1 MTAQIRHGAPTV
13 EAAHALDPEPVDP
26 MSWPSAI
33 LWGIVTGLALCAGAW
48 LGIPALTV
56 LSDALR
62 GLAGLK

>member
-1 MTAQIRHGAPTV
+1 MTAQTRYGAPTV
-13 EAAHALDPEPVDP
+13 EAAHALDREPDP

-33 LWGIVTGLALCAGAW
+33 LWGIVTGLALCFGAW

-62 GLAGLK
+62 GWAGLR

>member
-1 MTAQIRHGAPTV
+1 MSSLTSRHNPVANPV
-13 EAAHALDPEPVDP
+13 DREPDP

-33 LWGIVTGLALCAGAW
+33 LWGIVTGLVLCFGAW

-62 GLAGLK
+62 GLVGLR

>member
-1 MTAQIRHGAPTV
+1 MSAQLRRAPIL
-13 EAAHALDPEPVDP
+13 EDAHPVDREPDP
-26 MSWPSAI
+26 MSWPTAI